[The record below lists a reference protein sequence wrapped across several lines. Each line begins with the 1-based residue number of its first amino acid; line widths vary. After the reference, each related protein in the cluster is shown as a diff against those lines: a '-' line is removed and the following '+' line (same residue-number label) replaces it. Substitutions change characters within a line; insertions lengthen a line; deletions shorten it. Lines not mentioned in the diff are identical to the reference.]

1 MLQRRR
7 RLRIP
12 RQGLL
17 GGGDP
22 GRPARVRQ
30 ERGRSTG
37 GRGRAAPR
45 RRLARPRPP
54 PARPPQKR
62 PSIGKFLFFFQTFL
76 GDFNPQKVP
85 FGRLQGLWE

>member
-30 ERGRSTG
+30 ERGRSAG

-54 PARPPQKR
+54 PARPPSKK
-62 PSIGKFLFFFQTFL
+62 G
-76 GDFNPQKVP
+76 
-85 FGRLQGLWE
+85 LQ